1 MVFLDIMIEIGL
13 IALVVVVVSKILQ
26 SKMIDK
32 KKQKEAQAKMK
43 EKQKRIK
50 ELMKN
55 GDEKSKNEMDRPGGI
70 PRARASIRSLS

>member
-32 KKQKEAQAKMK
+32 KKQKAAQAKMK
-43 EKQKRIK
+43 EKQARIK
-50 ELMKN
+50 ELMKLAL
-55 GDEKSKNEMDRPGGI
+55 P
-70 PRARASIRSLS
+70 PL